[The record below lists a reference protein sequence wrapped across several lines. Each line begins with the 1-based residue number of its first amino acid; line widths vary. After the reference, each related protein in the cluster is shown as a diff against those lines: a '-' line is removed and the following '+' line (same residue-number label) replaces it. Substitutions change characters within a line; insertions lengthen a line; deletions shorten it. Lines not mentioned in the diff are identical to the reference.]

1 MRRREFIKGIVGSA
15 AAWPLVARAQQAAMP
30 VIGYLSSV
38 GQNDRPNVD
47 DAFRRGLA
55 ETGLVEGQNIVIEYR
70 WAEGHYDRLPAMA
83 AELVRLHVAVI
94 AAVPFPAARA
104 AKEAT
109 SDIPIVFEIGVD
121 PIGTGLVASLN
132 RPGGN
137 VTGIFNLSLG
147 LLAKRIE
154 IMHEV
159 VPNAGLIAVLIN
171 HANPNAEM
179 LVSEVQET
187 QTQLGITTQ
196 ILRAS
201 TFDEVNAAFAAGV
214 ALRAGALVYGGDPYL
229 NSQAAQIAGLAARYN
244 MPVCGDVT
252 ELPRAGGLM
261 SYGSDQVD
269 AYRLAGTYTGRVVKG
284 EKPADL
290 PVQQSTKIEM
300 VINVKTA
307 KALGI
312 TIPLPLLGRAD
323 EVIE

>member
-1 MRRREFIKGIVGSA
+1 MRRREFIKAIVGSA
-15 AAWPLVARAQQAAMP
+15 TAWPLVARAQQAAMT

-38 GQNDRPNVD
+38 GRNDRPNLD

-55 ETGLVEGQNIVIEYR
+55 ESGLVDGQNVVIEYR
-70 WAEGHYDRLPAMA
+70 YADGQYDRLPAMA
-83 AELVRLHVAVI
+83 AELAGRHVAVI

-109 SDIPIVFEIGVD
+109 SGIPIVFEIGVD

-159 VPNAGLIAVLIN
+159 VPNAGSIAVLIN

-179 LVSEVQET
+179 LVSEAQGI
-187 QTQLGITTQ
+187 QAQLGITTP

-201 TFDEVNAAFAAGV
+201 TLDEIGAAFAAADELKV
-214 ALRAGALVYGGDPYL
+214 GAVVFGRDPFL
-229 NSQAAQIAGLAARYN
+229 NSQPAQIAGLAARRN
-244 MPVCGDVT
+244 VPVCGDVP
-252 ELPRAGGLM
+252 ELPRAGGFM
-261 SYGSDQVD
+261 SYGTDQVD
-269 AYRLAGTYTGRVVKG
+269 AYRLAGTYAGRVVKG

-300 VINVKTA
+300 VINLKTA

-312 TIPLPLLGRAD
+312 TMPLPLLGRAD